1 MLVYMAVETVQLKR
15 ETLQAFEDYITRVD
29 EAVAKE
35 LNGDQCFLWTDGDA
49 QRSRDAHAGALVVEP
64 WHDRGSHSPFAVPHG
79 LIHDLVG
86 AAFIPR
92 KTVQDVLRLI
102 QDYDKHKDIYQ
113 PEVIDSKLLKRSGN
127 DFQIYLRLLKKKIIT
142 VVLDTYHDVH
152 YGSAGASRAWCRS
165 QTTKVLEV
173 EDAGTPNERRSAP
186 DAGFGFLWRLY
197 SYWRFEAKDG
207 GVFIECRA
215 ISLTRDIPLVLKLVI
230 KPIVQSLPKESLENT
245 LAATRAA
252 VLARRS

>member
-1 MLVYMAVETVQLKR
+1 MAVEPVQLRR
-15 ETLQAFEDYITRVD
+15 ETLQAFENYIASVD
-29 EAVAKE
+29 EACEKE
-35 LNGDQCFLWTDGDA
+35 LTCDAWSLWTDSDV
-49 QRSRDAHAGALVVEP
+49 QRTRDVHAGAIVVEP
-64 WHDRGSHSPFAVPHG
+64 WRDGRSHSPFPVPHG

-86 AAFIPR
+86 SAFIPG
-92 KTVQDVLRLI
+92 KAVQHVLRLI
-102 QDYDKHKDIYQ
+102 QDYDNHKNIYQ
-113 PEVIDSKLLKRSGN
+113 PEVIDSKLLKHSGN
-127 DFQIYLRLLKKKIIT
+127 DFQIYLRLVKKKIIT

-152 YGSAGASRAWCRS
+152 YGSAGAKRAWCRS

-173 EDAGTPNERRSAP
+173 EDAGTPHETTSPP
-186 DAGFGFLWRLY
+186 DCGFGFLWRLN
-197 SYWRFEAKDG
+197 SYWRFEAKDD

-252 VLARRS
+252 VLARG